1 MFKYIKKAEQEKL
14 FLEEVNK
21 IGVVKC
27 ISMVDG
33 KYDYYM
39 LILADGKTRYWKT
52 QDADFELK
60 LRKVEVE

>member
-1 MFKYIKKAEQEKL
+1 MSKYVTRKEQEKM

-39 LILADGKTRYWKT
+39 LMLSNGITRYWKT
-52 QDADFELK
+52 KDSDFDLK

>member
-1 MFKYIKKAEQEKL
+1 MFKYITKAERDKL

-27 ISMVDG
+27 INMVDG
-33 KYDYYM
+33 KYDIYAV
-39 LILADGKTRYWKT
+39 LLANGKTRYWRT